1 MGAPGADTTT
11 LGRSRHILDGLASA
25 PVFIAALLITVT
37 VFILE
42 TIAGWQAI
50 TAAGIEGNLLWRLYQ
65 AATYDNLETA
75 VGAAILSLVG
85 GNFVRFIWEVLVLI
99 YDRAKKFSQLR
110 AEAKAEG
117 IAEGEATGLAKGRV
131 EGKAEGIVEGEA
143 TGRAKQDRQWQGWF
157 ARREAARQAGL
168 PFDEPPPA
176 PLD

>member
-1 MGAPGADTTT
+1 MGEPGADTTT

-42 TIAGWQAI
+42 TIAGWQALA
-50 TAAGIEGNLLWRLYQ
+50 AAGIEGNILWRLYQ

-110 AEAKAEG
+110 AE
-117 IAEGEATGLAKGRV
+117 
-131 EGKAEGIVEGEA
+131 GEA
-143 TGRAKQDRQWQGWF
+143 TGRADQDRKWKGWF
-157 ARREAARQAGL
+157 ARREAARKAGL
-168 PFDEPPPA
+168 PFNEPPPA

>member
-1 MGAPGADTTT
+1 MGEPGADTTM

-42 TIAGWQAI
+42 TIAGWQALA
-50 TAAGIEGNLLWRLYQ
+50 AAGIEGNLLWRLYQ

-110 AEAKAEG
+110 E
-117 IAEGEATGLAKGRV
+117 
-131 EGKAEGIVEGEA
+131 EGIVEGEA
-143 TGRAKQDRQWQGWF
+143 KGRADQDRKWQGWF

-168 PFDEPPPA
+168 PFTEPPPA

>member
-1 MGAPGADTTT
+1 MGEPGADTTT

-42 TIAGWQAI
+42 TIAGWQALA
-50 TAAGIEGNLLWRLYQ
+50 AAGIEGNLLWRLYQ

-117 IAEGEATGLAKGRV
+117 EATGLAKGRV

-143 TGRAKQDRQWQGWF
+143 KGRAEQDRQWQGWF
-157 ARREAARQAGL
+157 ARREKAMQAGL
-168 PFDEPPPA
+168 PFNEPPPA

>member
-1 MGAPGADTTT
+1 MDAPGADTTT

-42 TIAGWQAI
+42 TIAGWQALA
-50 TAAGIEGNLLWRLYQ
+50 AAGIKGNLLWRLYQ

-110 AEAKAEG
+110 E
-117 IAEGEATGLAKGRV
+117 EGEATGLAKG
-131 EGKAEGIVEGEA
+131 IVEGEA
-143 TGRAKQDRQWQGWF
+143 KGRAERDRQWQSWF
-157 ARREAARQAGL
+157 SRREAAMKAGL
-168 PFDEPPPA
+168 PFNEPPPA